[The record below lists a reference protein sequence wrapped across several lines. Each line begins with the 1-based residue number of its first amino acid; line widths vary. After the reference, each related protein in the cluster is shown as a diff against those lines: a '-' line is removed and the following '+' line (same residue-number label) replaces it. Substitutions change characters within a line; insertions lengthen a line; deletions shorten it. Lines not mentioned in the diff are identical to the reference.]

1 MERWLAWLP
10 QGGCA
15 GICMAAFAEKLV
27 PLFPS
32 YVLYMG
38 IGMRMPDTARLCAAL
53 LASSFGST
61 LAAACWYALGRAL
74 GQHRTE
80 ALVVRAGHRAG
91 LDAARYAA
99 LVARCRRRP
108 FALVLLGQVIPV
120 VRLCVPLIAGVLE
133 VRPRSFLAATA
144 VGNAWWNGM
153 FLGMGFAL
161 QRHVSDP
168 AQAGIGVVA
177 VLLSI
182 EAVLAALWRRRR
194 RVGDT
199 G

>member
-1 MERWLAWLP
+1 MEHWLAWLLH
-10 QGGCA
+10 GGFT

-27 PLFPS
+27 PVFPS

-38 IGMRMPDTARLCAAL
+38 IGMHMSDAAQLVAAL
-53 LASSFGST
+53 LASSLGST
-61 LAAACWYALGRAL
+61 LASACWYALGRAL

-80 ALVVRAGHRAG
+80 ALVVRAGRRAG
-91 LDAARYAA
+91 LDAARYAM

-108 FALVLLGQVIPV
+108 FVLVLLGQVIPV

-133 VRPRSFLAATA
+133 VRPRSFLTATA
-144 VGNAWWNGM
+144 LGNALWNGT

-168 AQAGIGVVA
+168 AQAGIAVVL
-177 VLLSI
+177 VLLML
-182 EAVLAALWRRRR
+182 EALLAAMWRRRQR
-194 RVGDT
+194 LGEVG
-199 G
+199 